1 MYIFGESYE
10 EHCCCKAV
18 MHGPHGHDMVLGTI
32 SRSFPTDRMEPPH
45 PRVRFVEDADLW
57 RWALKDSREF
67 HSGMIG
73 LGLEFDVNKN
83 PTIFETLQVTMAPSS
98 HASPFTLPSEVP
110 ISPPQSLSISDIVE
124 SGRCLRAEEDRC
136 ISKAMGS
143 AFRVQLG
150 GDQGRAKGLGVCLAV
165 MVEDGMEKIRS
176 RMGNELAMES
186 RSQGLQVDRGGQ
198 HPDPSKHRY

>member
-1 MYIFGESYE
+1 
-10 EHCCCKAV
+10 
-18 MHGPHGHDMVLGTI
+18 
-32 SRSFPTDRMEPPH
+32 
-45 PRVRFVEDADLW
+45 
-57 RWALKDSREF
+57 
-67 HSGMIG
+67 
-73 LGLEFDVNKN
+73 
-83 PTIFETLQVTMAPSS
+83 
-98 HASPFTLPSEVP
+98 
-110 ISPPQSLSISDIVE
+110 
-124 SGRCLRAEEDRC
+124 
-136 ISKAMGS
+136 MGS